1 MVYTTFVPDCGSVRK
16 ILVDGNVTLFLVA
29 PSACHRFYTQWA
41 CQRNPVATPIA
52 ASVQNLYIYL
62 MAHMCQ
68 RPRPVNGAIFI
79 YIIQN
84 TAPRG
89 RYPERT
95 ACITLAWLRVG
106 GRTPDAAILFSR
118 AIGPDWS
125 QIAPTQLEHA
135 PVEVEV
141 VYHKHACERGAPRL
155 QLVGILER

>member
-52 ASVQNLYIYL
+52 ASVQNLNL
-62 MAHMCQ
+62 PDGTHVPKTTACQ
-68 RPRPVNGAIFI
+68 RCNFYI

-118 AIGPDWS
+118 LCIT
-125 QIAPTQLEHA
+125 QTKTQLT
-135 PVEVEV
+135 
-141 VYHKHACERGAPRL
+141 HKRSVADSL
-155 QLVGILER
+155 LETGRAQRPQTSR

>member
-29 PSACHRFYTQWA
+29 SSACHRFYTQWA

-118 AIGPDWS
+118 LCIT
-125 QIAPTQLEHA
+125 QTKTQLT
-135 PVEVEV
+135 
-141 VYHKHACERGAPRL
+141 HKRSVADSL
-155 QLVGILER
+155 LETGRAQRPQTSR